1 MKKLLKKSGSEVAA
15 ANSPPRACVTA
26 ETVVTG
32 QALGGYWQNAGIPF
46 ISQHVF
52 TLALKP

>member
-15 ANSPPRACVTA
+15 ANFPPRACVTA

-32 QALGGYWQNAGIPF
+32 QALGGNWQNAGIPF
-46 ISQHVF
+46 ISEHVF